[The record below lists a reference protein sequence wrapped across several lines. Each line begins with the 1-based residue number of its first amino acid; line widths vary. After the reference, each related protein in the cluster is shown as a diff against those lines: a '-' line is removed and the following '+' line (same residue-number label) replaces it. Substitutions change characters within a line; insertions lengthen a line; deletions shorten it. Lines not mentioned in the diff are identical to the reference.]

1 LFFYLNRR
9 PFEHTL
15 LTSSKRAFLGVR
27 KVANNRRLTVQARWK
42 SRLGG
47 LLLALSAVAACGWL
61 APARAA
67 GPGPAVYTYKGADRQ
82 QRLVEKARQEGVVAV
97 YSSLA
102 PTEAAPLIEAFEK
115 KYGIKVQMWRA
126 VSDAIVQRAI
136 TETRGK
142 RFVVDAIETNAP
154 EMESL
159 AREQVLA
166 EFHSPYTADIP
177 AAALPKHG
185 MWVPDRL
192 NFFVV
197 AYNTNKVKAADL
209 PKTYEGFLD
218 PKWKGRIAL
227 EATDAEW
234 MGGVAKVWGEARA
247 MDYFRKL
254 GAMKPDMR
262 KGHVLLAQLISS
274 GEVEVGLT
282 AYQAN
287 AQSFKKRG
295 APVDWAPVEPML
307 ARPQGVGVARNAPH
321 PHAALLF
328 ADFMLSPEAQEMLA
342 GMGRTPISRTVKT
355 ETSGLNYVV
364 LDPAVVL
371 DESDKWQQLWDKLF
385 MAK

>member
-1 LFFYLNRR
+1 VRTAWPKN
-9 PFEHTL
+9 
-15 LTSSKRAFLGVR
+15 LTPA
-27 KVANNRRLTVQARWK
+27 W
-42 SRLGG
+42 
-47 LLLALSAVAACGWL
+47 LLACAL
-61 APARAA
+61 APGLALAQSA
-67 GPGPAVYTYKGADRQ
+67 TPPPSPHAAVYSYKGADRAA
-82 QRLVEKARQEGVVAV
+82 RLLERAKQEGTVTV
-97 YSSLA
+97 YTSLA
-102 PTEAAPLIEAFEK
+102 PTEATPLIEAFEK
-115 KYGIKVQMWRA
+115 LTGVKVNLWRAISESVVKRA
-126 VSDAIVQRAI
+126 VSEAQARRHTVD
-136 TETRGK
+136 
-142 RFVVDAIETNAP
+142 VVETNGP

-166 EFHSPYTADIP
+166 EFFSPHLVDLP
-177 AAALPKHG
+177 AHIIPKHG
-185 MWVPDRL
+185 QWVPDRL

-234 MGGVAKVWGEARA
+234 MGAVVKTWGEARG
-247 MDYFRKL
+247 MDFMKKL

-287 AQSFKKRG
+287 AQSFKRRG
-295 APVDWAPVEPML
+295 APVDWATVEPVI
-307 ARPQGVGVARNAPH
+307 ARPQGIGVARHAPH

-328 ADFMLSPEAQEMLA
+328 VDFMLSPQAQEMLSA
-342 GMGRTPISRTVKT
+342 MGRTPTSNKVKSDAT
-355 ETSGLNYVV
+355 GLSYVTI
-364 LDPAVVL
+364 DSAQTL
-371 DESDKWQQLWDKLF
+371 DETNKWQQQWDSLF

>member
-1 LFFYLNRR
+1 MRTACSAALAAIALVGFAAVS
-9 PFEHTL
+9 EAGAQ
-15 LTSSKRAFLGVR
+15 S
-27 KVANNRRLTVQARWK
+27 VAGNA
-42 SRLGG
+42 
-47 LLLALSAVAACGWL
+47 
-61 APARAA
+61 
-67 GPGPAVYTYKGADRQ
+67 AVYGYQGADRQ
-82 QRLVEKARQEGVVAV
+82 QRLVDKARQEGVVAV

-126 VSDAIVQRAI
+126 VSDAVVQRAI
-136 TETRGK
+136 TEMRGK
-142 RFVVDAIETNAP
+142 RHGVDAIETNGP

-159 AREQVLA
+159 AREKVLA

-177 AAALPKHG
+177 PAALPKHG
-185 MWVPDRL
+185 LWVPDRL
-192 NFFVV
+192 SFFVV
-197 AYNTNKVKAADL
+197 AYNTHKVKAADL

-234 MGGVAKVWGEARA
+234 LGGVAKAWGEPRA
-247 MDYFRKL
+247 MDFFRKL
-254 GAMKPDMR
+254 GAMKPDLR
-262 KGHVLLAQLISS
+262 KGHVLLAQLIAS

-307 ARPQGVGVARNAPH
+307 ARPQGVGVARQAPH

-328 ADFMLSPEAQEMLA
+328 ADFMLSPEAQDMLA
-342 GMGRTPISRTVKT
+342 GMGRTPISRAVKT
-355 ETSGLNYVV
+355 ETTGLNYVV

>member
-1 LFFYLNRR
+1 
-9 PFEHTL
+9 
-15 LTSSKRAFLGVR
+15 
-27 KVANNRRLTVQARWK
+27 VQARWK
-42 SRLGG
+42 LRLGAW
-47 LLLALSAVAACGWL
+47 LLALAPVALCGL
-61 APARAA
+61 HGGARGAGPAPVAL
-67 GPGPAVYTYKGADRQ
+67 PGPAIYTYKGVDRQ

-102 PTEAAPLIEAFEK
+102 PTEAAPLIELFEK

-126 VSDAIVQRAI
+126 VSDAVVQRAI

-142 RFVVDAIETNAP
+142 RYVVDAIETNAP

-177 AAALPKHG
+177 ATALPKHG

-234 MGGVAKVWGEARA
+234 MGGVAKVWGEPRA
-247 MDYFRKL
+247 MDFFRKL

-307 ARPQGVGVARNAPH
+307 ARPQGVGVSRNAPH

-342 GMGRTPISRTVKT
+342 GMGRTPISRAVKT

-371 DESDKWQQLWDKLF
+371 DESDKWQQLWEKLF

>member
-1 LFFYLNRR
+1 M
-9 PFEHTL
+9 T
-15 LTSSKRAFLGVR
+15 TTAGVGSASA
-27 KVANNRRLTVQARWK
+27 ANP
-42 SRLGG
+42 
-47 LLLALSAVAACGWL
+47 AA
-61 APARAA
+61 
-67 GPGPAVYTYKGADRQ
+67 PGPAIYTYKGADRQ
-82 QRLVEKARQEGVVAV
+82 ARMVEKAKQEGVVAV

-126 VSDAIVQRAI
+126 VSDAVVQRAI
-136 TETRGK
+136 TEMRGK
-142 RFVVDAIETNAP
+142 RHVVDAIETNGP

-166 EFHSPYTADIP
+166 QFHSPYTADIP
-177 AAALPKHG
+177 PAALPKHG
-185 MWVPDRL
+185 MWIPDRL

-227 EATDAEW
+227 ESTDAEW
-234 MGGVAKVWGEARA
+234 MGGLAKAWGEPRA
-247 MDYFRKL
+247 MDFFRKL
-254 GAMKPDMR
+254 GAMKPEMR

-371 DESDKWQQLWDKLF
+371 DESDKWQQSWDKLF

>member
-1 LFFYLNRR
+1 MRVGWIAVIALCAALGA
-9 PFEHTL
+9 
-15 LTSSKRAFLGVR
+15 RAQT
-27 KVANNRRLTVQARWK
+27 AQT
-42 SRLGG
+42 
-47 LLLALSAVAACGWL
+47 
-61 APARAA
+61 APAPNAA
-67 GPGPAVYTYKGADRQ
+67 VFSYKGADRNA
-82 QRLVEKARQEGVVAV
+82 RLLERARQEGSVTV
-97 YSSLA
+97 YTSLA
-102 PTEAAPLIEAFEK
+102 PTEATPLVEAFEK
-115 KYGIKVQMWRA
+115 KTGVKVNLWRA
-126 VSDAIVQRAI
+126 LSDAVVQRVLSEA
-136 TETRGK
+136 RGK
-142 RFVVDAIETNAP
+142 RHAVDVVETNGP

-166 EFHSPYTADIP
+166 EFHSPHLADLPPAIIP
-177 AAALPKHG
+177 RHG
-185 MWVPDRL
+185 LWVPDRL

-197 AYNTNKVKAADL
+197 AYNPNKVKATDL

-234 MGGVAKVWGEARA
+234 MGGVVKTWGEARGMA
-247 MDYFRKL
+247 FFNKL

-282 AYQAN
+282 AYHAN

-295 APVDWAPVEPML
+295 APVDWAPVEPVI
-307 ARPQGVGVARNAPH
+307 ARPQGVGLARSAPH

-328 ADFMLSPEAQEMLA
+328 ADFLLSPEAQEMLSA
-342 GMGRTPISRTVKT
+342 MGRTPSSRAVKT
-355 ETSGLNYVV
+355 DTSGMNFVMS
-364 LDPAVVL
+364 DPAVVL